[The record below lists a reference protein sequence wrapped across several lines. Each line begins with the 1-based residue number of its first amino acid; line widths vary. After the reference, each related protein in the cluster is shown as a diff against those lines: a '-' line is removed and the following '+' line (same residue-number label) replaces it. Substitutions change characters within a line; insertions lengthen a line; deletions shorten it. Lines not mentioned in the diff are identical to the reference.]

1 MSSTASNGSM
11 KFRASFSLDNSG
23 EIKGSIATNH
33 AEPDF
38 TMECMLLILEDW
50 SKRTDVPI
58 NELLTDLWA
67 LHVEGLKRAR

>member
-1 MSSTASNGSM
+1 
-11 KFRASFSLDNSG
+11 
-23 EIKGSIATNH
+23 
-33 AEPDF
+33 
-38 TMECMLLILEDW
+38 MECMLLILEDW